1 MSKTNGNLSFAE
13 QMWRK
18 FGSTKK
24 PKKPKKRKHRACK
37 NCGEPVEKD
46 LDGDFKGECEDCIEN
61 AQQQIDEENMD
72 YGECAIG
79 SV

>member
-1 MSKTNGNLSFAE
+1 MPSPKSSATIIQ

-37 NCGEPVEKD
+37 NCGEHVEKD